1 VAVQRGYNLAIP
13 NIISNSVS
21 RAHRLAPGLCL
32 VAGVVALWLCC
43 GLLAH
48 AEDWSAPEQQLARKI
63 VAISGPGAVSLTF
76 ENRSSLGR
84 REAEVIQN
92 GLRSALK
99 SAGVQPGSTGQAT
112 ANVSISLSENL
123 SSYVWVARIKPSV
136 GDSSVLIV
144 SVPRSAGTLASHDS
158 VPLTL
163 RKTSLWQQSHPF
175 LDVLVLE
182 ESSAPTRIAVLE
194 PERVWLYR
202 SQGGKWQQEQGMEIA
217 HTNPWPRDLRGRLV
231 AANDHLLD
239 VYLPGVLC
247 RSQGAG
253 VPVLS
258 CHEAA
263 EAWPLVNR
271 SPNPAL
277 ALQGT
282 YETGR
287 NYFSGAVSAIGNL
300 VTVPPFYSAAV
311 VVRERSSVWLFA
323 GVDRQVHIVDGLDDR
338 SLAVNWGSDISSVRT
353 PCGAGSQILAT
364 SSGDG
369 NSDSIRAYEVP
380 DRDPIAVSQAV
391 DMSDTISALWTEAR
405 GDTAVAITRNPE
417 TGSYEAFRVAVVCSQ

>member
-1 VAVQRGYNLAIP
+1 VR
-13 NIISNSVS
+13 
-21 RAHRLAPGLCL
+21 
-32 VAGVVALWLCC
+32 
-43 GLLAH
+43 
-48 AEDWSAPEQQLARKI
+48 
-63 VAISGPGAVSLTF
+63 
-76 ENRSSLGR
+76 
-84 REAEVIQN
+84 
-92 GLRSALK
+92 
-99 SAGVQPGSTGQAT
+99 
-112 ANVSISLSENL
+112 ISLSENL
-123 SSYVWVARIKPSV
+123 NSYVWVAQVKPSG
-136 GDSSVLIV
+136 GDSSVVIV
-144 SVPRSAGTLASHDS
+144 SVPRSVGTLASHDS

-163 RKTSLWQQSHPF
+163 RKTSLWQQSHAF

-258 CHEAA
+258 CHEIA
-263 EAWPLVNR
+263 EAWPLVSR

-287 NYFSGAVSAIGNL
+287 NFFSGAVTPSLGKL

-323 GVDRQVHIVDGLDDR
+323 GVDRQVHVVDGLDDR
-338 SLAVNWGSDISSVRT
+338 SLMVNWGSDITSVRT
-353 PCGAGSQILAT
+353 SCGAGSQILAT

-369 NSDSIRAYEVP
+369 ISDSIRAYEVP
-380 DRDPIAVSQAV
+380 DRDPVAVSQAV
-391 DMSDTISALWTEAR
+391 DMSGTVSALWTEAR
-405 GDTAVAITRNPE
+405 ADTAVEITRHQE